1 MKKALLLLN
10 MGGINSIDEVGL
22 FLKNMFD
29 DRYILPM
36 PKPIRKIIAK
46 KIINSRLEEVK
57 QNYQLLGGK
66 SPLTDISNS
75 LASKLEKRVDMPVY
89 LAMRYVP
96 PFAKDAL
103 LECKAQGIEE
113 LMLFSMYPQY
123 STTTTKSSLQDIYD
137 TCQEIDYKPIFSIIE
152 SYYDD
157 FGYVRLVGDDIIKA
171 LHDKD
176 SKEYTLILSA
186 HGLPQSIVKKGDS
199 YQNHIYA
206 TVGAIKSYLGCK
218 GVEFANIELA
228 YQSKVGN
235 AKWLEPNLQDV
246 IKESLYKKA
255 IVYPVAFTIDNSETV
270 FELDI
275 EHREIAQELGYEDFV
290 VLNALNDSDG
300 FVEFI
305 TKRLESANS
314 R

>member
-10 MGGINSIDEVGL
+10 MGGINSIDEVEL

-36 PKPIRKIIAK
+36 PKPIRKMVAR
-46 KIINSRLEEVK
+46 KIINSRLQEVK

-66 SPLTDISNS
+66 SPLTDISKS
-75 LASKLEKRVDMPVY
+75 LASKLEKELNMPVY

-103 LECKAQGIEE
+103 LKCKEQGVEE
-113 LMLFSMYPQY
+113 LLLFSMYPQY

-137 TCQEIDYKPIFSIIE
+137 ICQEINYKPKFSVVE

-157 FGYVRLVGDDIIKA
+157 FGYIKLVGDDIIKV
-171 LHDKD
+171 LKDKD
-176 SKEYTLILSA
+176 SQEYTLILSA
-186 HGLPQSIVKKGDS
+186 HGLPQSIIKKGDS

-246 IKESLYKKA
+246 IKNNPNKKA
-255 IVYPVAFTIDNSETV
+255 IIYPIAFTIDNSETV

-275 EHREIAQELGYEDFV
+275 EHREIAQKAGYEDFV
-290 VLNALNDSDG
+290 VVNALNDSDD
-300 FVEFI
+300 FVKFI
-305 TKRLESANS
+305 AKRLECANNK
-314 R
+314 

>member
-1 MKKALLLLN
+1 MKKALMLLN
-10 MGGINSIDEVGL
+10 MGGINSIDEVEL

-36 PKPIRKIIAK
+36 PKPIRKMVAK
-46 KIINSRLEEVK
+46 KIINSRLQEVK

-66 SPLTDISNS
+66 SPLTDISTS
-75 LASKLEKRVDMPVY
+75 LASKLEKELNMSVY

-103 LECKAQGIEE
+103 LKCKAQGVEE
-113 LMLFSMYPQY
+113 LVLFSMYPQY
-123 STTTTKSSLQDIYD
+123 SITTTKSSLQDIYD
-137 TCQEIDYKPIFSIIE
+137 ICQEINYKPKFSVVE

-157 FGYVRLVGDDIIKA
+157 FGYIKLVGDDIIKA
-171 LHDKD
+171 LQSKD
-176 SKEYTLILSA
+176 SQDYTLILSA
-186 HGLPQSIVKKGDS
+186 HGLPQSIIKKGDS

-218 GVEFANIELA
+218 EVEFADIKLA

-235 AKWLEPNLQDV
+235 AKWLEPNLQNV
-246 IKESLYKKA
+246 IKNNPNKKA
-255 IVYPVAFTIDNSETV
+255 IIYPIAFTIDNSETI

-275 EHREIAQELGYEDFV
+275 EHREIAKKVGYKDFIV
-290 VLNALNDSDG
+290 VNALNDSDD
-300 FVEFI
+300 FVKFI
-305 TKRLESANS
+305 TKRLESAKIF
-314 R
+314 